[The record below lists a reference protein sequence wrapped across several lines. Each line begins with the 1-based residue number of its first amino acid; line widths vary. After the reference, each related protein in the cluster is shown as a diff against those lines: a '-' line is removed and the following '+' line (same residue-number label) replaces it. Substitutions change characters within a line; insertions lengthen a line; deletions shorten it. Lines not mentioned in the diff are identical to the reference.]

1 MVTALQTNAGNYTW
15 VLATIGANN
24 GAGYQ
29 IAGGEPVMAIG
40 GFNGTDATPTL
51 AQFKSYVTAGKIHYF
66 VAGGTGGNS
75 GTSSQ
80 ITTWV
85 EANFKTVTI
94 GTTTFYD
101 LTSPTPAA

>member
-1 MVTALQTNAGNYTW
+1 MTA
-15 VLATIGANN
+15 
-24 GAGYQ
+24 
-29 IAGGEPVMAIG
+29 IAGGEPVTAIG

-80 ITTWV
+80 ITTWGELQDRHDRHHDV
-85 EANFKTVTI
+85 LRPHFANARRLTV
-94 GTTTFYD
+94 GTTRT
-101 LTSPTPAA
+101 T